1 MSKVKTLLPGQ
12 SMDRTRY
19 NQLARRV
26 NQLTNIKGSG
36 GIRVNK
42 TPNGTTIIGSPAAGE
57 SINHISRMTGDFQQ
71 SLGNWGLGQIQFNLF
86 GATLIVDPEIGD
98 YVLWRHNKLAAGN
111 YHFYVCYDSH
121 LAGGTIEFIAFSNI
135 YRPADHTDP
144 EFDDF
149 ITLGTLDTQDAEEPR
164 VARFDVTLPVSLN
177 YQIKAIVTVAG
188 RIYTMVY
195 IFKKTR

>member
-12 SMDRTRY
+12 SMDRMRY

-57 SINHISRMTGDFQQ
+57 SINHVSRMTGDFQQ
-71 SLGNWGLGQIQFNLF
+71 SLGNWTFGQITFNLF
-86 GATLIVDPEIGD
+86 GATLIVNPQIGD
-98 YVLWRHNKLAAGN
+98 YVLWKQNKLAAGN

-121 LAGGTIEFIAFSNI
+121 TSGGTIDIIAFSNI
-135 YRPADHTDP
+135 YEPAEHTDP
-144 EFDDF
+144 GFTDF
-149 ITLGTLDTQDAEEPR
+149 ITLGTLDTLDAVQPR

-177 YQIKAIVTVAG
+177 YQIKAILTVGG

-195 IFKKTR
+195 TFKKTR